1 MVAFGDVY
9 QKSGA
14 HQLRPCSPPL
24 VRRRT
29 VSNARVAGER
39 RPCPMA
45 AAFLSRRWHWWI
57 VHWWSSTWNHH
68 PEDEPFN
75 CRALLQWPSSRPACQ
90 IEHNT
95 TSRCGVHGIRGRM
108 IELASYIG
116 TINWLR
122 LKDGCALG
130 HQLQAWNSSNHS
142 PWLMI
147 YPHFSSSMTLAPG
160 VESRLAETFTMP
172 APPPLCAVAPV
183 DWRRFW
189 AWSALQCSGL
199 HWCTCTVAKCL
210 ARLGLIDLCFI
221 SARLIH
227 RSWRPLITSLLVRSL
242 IVYKPWF
249 PRIQLNCSW
258 WKRSCGATAA
268 TGAPRSCWFKP
279 RRSDGGILKK
289 SVRQLIWE
297 FLWSSPLVPPHTLTH
312 EKWREEWGHPSPSAT
327 LLTPS
332 C

>member
-1 MVAFGDVY
+1 MEW
-9 QKSGA
+9 
-14 HQLRPCSPPL
+14 LRMKNDGRIWGCLSKIGGSSAAAVQSPARPTA
-24 VRRRT
+24 RT
-29 VSNARVAGER
+29 VSNARVAGERR

-75 CRALLQWPSSRPACQ
+75 CRALLQWPSSRPACRPACQ
-90 IEHNT
+90 LEHNT
-95 TSRCGVHGIRGRM
+95 TSRCGVRAIRGRM

-122 LKDGCALG
+122 LEDGCALG

-147 YPHFSSSMTLAPG
+147 YPHFSSSMTLPPG
-160 VESRLAETFTMP
+160 IESRLAETFTMP
-172 APPPLCAVAPV
+172 APPSPPPPLSAVVAPV

-189 AWSALQCSGL
+189 AWSTLQCSGVHCS

-242 IVYKPWF
+242 IIVYKPWF

-258 WKRSCGATAA
+258 WKRSSGAVA
-268 TGAPRSCWFKP
+268 TGAPRS
-279 RRSDGGILKK
+279 
-289 SVRQLIWE
+289 
-297 FLWSSPLVPPHTLTH
+297 
-312 EKWREEWGHPSPSAT
+312 
-327 LLTPS
+327 
-332 C
+332 